1 MGRSFLRISRRNLII
16 TTPAAAVVSTVGHSA
31 FAADKTLTIGV
42 VVTASRS
49 QIVRPGVMSE
59 DVMLRLNVVEGKR
72 DEVRDQETDLG
83 AGIQPSVAQERA
95 LFIVHKAS
103 VALEN
108 ADDGI
113 GNGRHTK
120 NLFQDVFSV
129 R

>member
-1 MGRSFLRISRRNLII
+1 
-16 TTPAAAVVSTVGHSA
+16 
-31 FAADKTLTIGV
+31 
-42 VVTASRS
+42 
-49 QIVRPGVMSE
+49 MSE

>member
-42 VVTASRS
+42 VATASRS